1 MNELLR
7 WLRAHGCLVLLIL
20 PVLLLLPQLAGAEEP
35 ETSKPPSAPGAAAPP
50 FAEFQP
56 MIDRP
61 LFSNTRRPPVLK
73 DEGQQESLDAQQLRE
88 VWRLTGIA
96 LEKGRRLAT
105 FSERQGT
112 RRLVLELDMMLVDN
126 WRLERIDSDHV
137 LFSNGTRQVEM
148 PLREPIVH
156 QEGSKQPAAKTKP
169 GKPAPAKTPTDKTK
183 TPAKAPTDKTKTPA
197 TTPAPAAP
205 AKQG

>member
-7 WLRAHGCLVLLIL
+7 WLRAHWWLVLLIL
-20 PVLLLLPQLAGAEEP
+20 LVLLLLSELAGGAEEP
-35 ETSKPPSAPGAAAPP
+35 QTSKPPSAPGAAAPP

-73 DEGQQESLDAQQLRE
+73 EGGVQESLDAQQLRE
-88 VWRLTGIA
+88 AWRLTGIA

-105 FSERQGT
+105 FSERRGT
-112 RRLVLELDMMLVDN
+112 RRLVLELDMMLVDS

-137 LFSNGTRQVEM
+137 LLNNGNRQVEM
-148 PLREPIVH
+148 PLREPIEH
-156 QEGSKQPAAKTKP
+156 QEGSKQPAAKTPP
-169 GKPAPAKTPTDKTK
+169 GKPAPP
-183 TPAKAPTDKTKTPA
+183 KAPTDKTTTPA
-197 TTPAPAAP
+197 TKPAPAAP
-205 AKQG
+205 ARKG

>member
-1 MNELLR
+1 MNERLR
-7 WLRAHGCLVLLIL
+7 WLRAHGWLMLPIL

-35 ETSKPPSAPGAAAPP
+35 ETSKPPSAPGAASPP

-73 DEGQQESLDAQQLRE
+73 DEGVQESLDSQQLRE

-112 RRLVLELDMMLVDN
+112 RRLVLELDMMLVDS
-126 WRLERIDSDHV
+126 WRLERIDSDGV
-137 LFSNGTRQVEM
+137 LLSNGNRQVEM

-169 GKPAPAKTPTDKTK
+169 GKPAPAKTPTDKT
-183 TPAKAPTDKTKTPA
+183 PAKAPTDKKTTPA

-205 AKQG
+205 ARQG

>member
-7 WLRAHGCLVLLIL
+7 WLRAHGWLV

-35 ETSKPPSAPGAAAPP
+35 ETSKPPSVPGAAAPP

-126 WRLERIDSDHV
+126 WRLERIDSDRV
-137 LFSNGTRQVEM
+137 LFSNGPRQVEM

-169 GKPAPAKTPTDKTK
+169 GKPAPAKTPTDKT
-183 TPAKAPTDKTKTPA
+183 PAKAPADKKTTSA

-205 AKQG
+205 ARQG

>member
-7 WLRAHGCLVLLIL
+7 WLRAHGWLVLLIL

-73 DEGQQESLDAQQLRE
+73 DEGPQESLDAQQLRE

-126 WRLERIDSDHV
+126 WRLERIDSDRV

-169 GKPAPAKTPTDKTK
+169 GKPAPAKTPTDKT
-183 TPAKAPTDKTKTPA
+183 PAKAPADKKTTSA

-205 AKQG
+205 ARQG

>member
-7 WLRAHGCLVLLIL
+7 WLRAHGWLVLLIL

-73 DEGQQESLDAQQLRE
+73 DEGPQESLDAQQLRE

-126 WRLERIDSDHV
+126 WRLERIDSDGV

-169 GKPAPAKTPTDKTK
+169 GKPAPAKTPTDKT
-183 TPAKAPTDKTKTPA
+183 PAKAPADKKTTSA

-205 AKQG
+205 ARQG